1 MPIPFFGI
9 GNYLAGSTVR
19 TGEIRTAAPE
29 SLAAMDVSLDAS
41 VGENRGGAYTYT
53 HLPSHPYV
61 QPLFPP
67 DFLPLQHKKTSLL
80 VEEEDEKGNEGK
92 PDKKKNSFV
101 VQSIV
106 HDKIV

>member
-9 GNYLAGSTVR
+9 GNYLGGSTVR
-19 TGEIRTAAPE
+19 TGEILTAAPE

-41 VGENRGGAYTYT
+41 VGENRGGAYTHI

-67 DFLPLQHKKTSLL
+67 HFFALAAQKNLSS
-80 VEEEDEKGNEGK
+80 GRGEGREG
-92 PDKKKNSFV
+92 
-101 VQSIV
+101 Q
-106 HDKIV
+106 